1 MENYIGKKLD
11 GRYEILELCGIGG
24 MANVYK
30 AYDLLENRML
40 AKGVALESKRTAGGA
55 SAASPAF
62 QRLLDVSRELEA
74 LISRSRGRPNK
85 DLGKLADQ
93 LRQVMAKWE

>member
-30 AYDLLENRML
+30 AYDLLERC
-40 AKGVALESKRTAGGA
+40 V
-55 SAASPAF
+55 
-62 QRLLDVSRELEA
+62 
-74 LISRSRGRPNK
+74 
-85 DLGKLADQ
+85 
-93 LRQVMAKWE
+93 

>member
-30 AYDLLENRML
+30 AYDLLENRV
-40 AKGVALESKRTAGGA
+40 VAVKILRDEYLGNEDMRRRFKNESKAMAVLNHPNVMRVY
-55 SAASPAF
+55 
-62 QRLLDVSRELEA
+62 DVCFSDKMQS
-74 LISRSRGRPNK
+74 I
-85 DLGKLADQ
+85 
-93 LRQVMAKWE
+93 VMEYI